1 MNQKLQKLLAINDVL
16 AESSKIKETLFNEL
30 LDGATD
36 DTIFLRRCR
45 MISQLAGVESQ
56 LLKKIYQFD
65 TDDINDYIV
74 GTKNLINELHATA
87 SRNA

>member
-16 AESSKIKETLFNEL
+16 AESNKIKENLFNEL

-36 DTIFLRRCR
+36 DIIFLRRCR
-45 MISQLAGVESQ
+45 MISQLASAESQ
-56 LLKKIYQFD
+56 TLKKIYQFE
-65 TDDINDYIV
+65 TDDLEDY
-74 GTKNLINELHATA
+74 KNGVAALISELRVVT